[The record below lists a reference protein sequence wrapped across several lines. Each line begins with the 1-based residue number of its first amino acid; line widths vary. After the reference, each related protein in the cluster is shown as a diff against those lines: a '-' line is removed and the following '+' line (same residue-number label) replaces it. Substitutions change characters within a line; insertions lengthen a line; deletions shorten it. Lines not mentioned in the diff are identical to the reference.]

1 MKIAIGFFG
10 ITRSLKYTID
20 SIEEN
25 IFNVFKENNIE
36 YDIFMHTYSLKS
48 YQNSRAN
55 EKKTKEIDNEE
66 YKLLS
71 PKYLT
76 IDDQDEIREKLN
88 LTSYR
93 KHRDPW
99 GTNYQSVDFF
109 ILGSYSR
116 YILTNMID
124 TLTDLMNYDYI
135 LFVRP
140 DCLYRNKFDIKYF
153 DLINDKRIVIPDFGL
168 TGTKVGN
175 INDRFAI
182 TNKVTYKIYG
192 QIFLQLL
199 DISQKMPLHSEKILG
214 LILFNNKISIKH
226 VKFRFARIRCN
237 GSVDSRDP
245 M

>member
-36 YDIFMHTYSLKS
+36 YDIFMHTYFLKS
-48 YQNSRAN
+48 YQNKRAKE
-55 EKKTKEIDNEE
+55 EKTDKIDNEE
-66 YKLLS
+66 YKLLF

-93 KHRDPW
+93 KHSDPW
-99 GTNYQSVDFF
+99 DTNYQSVDFY

-116 YILTNMID
+116 YILTGMIENVED
-124 TLTDLMNYDYI
+124 NYDYI

-140 DCLYRNKFDIKYF
+140 DCIYRNKFDIKYL
-153 DLINDKRIVIPDFGL
+153 DLVNYNTIAIPNFCL
-168 TGTKVGN
+168 METKAGN
-175 INDRFAI
+175 VNDRFAI
-182 TNKVTYKIYG
+182 TNKDTYKIYG

-199 DISQKMPLHSEKILG
+199 DLSKKMPLHSETILG
-214 LILFNNKISIKH
+214 LILFNNNIFIKH
-226 VKFRFARIRCN
+226 INFRFARIRCN
-237 GSVDSRDP
+237 GSIDSRDP
-245 M
+245 R

>member
-36 YDIFMHTYSLKS
+36 YDIFMHTYFLKS
-48 YQNSRAN
+48 YQNKRAKE
-55 EKKTKEIDNEE
+55 EKTDKIDNEE
-66 YKLLS
+66 YKLLF

-88 LTSYR
+88 LKSYR
-93 KHRDPW
+93 KHSDPW
-99 GTNYQSVDFF
+99 DTNYQSVDFY

-116 YILTNMID
+116 YILTGMIENVED
-124 TLTDLMNYDYI
+124 NYDYI

-140 DCLYRNKFDIKYF
+140 DCIYRNKFDIKYL
-153 DLINDKRIVIPDFGL
+153 DLVNYNTIAIPNFCL
-168 TGTKVGN
+168 METKAGN
-175 INDRFAI
+175 VNDRFAI
-182 TNKVTYKIYG
+182 TNKDTYKIYG

-199 DISQKMPLHSEKILG
+199 DLSKKMPLHSETILG
-214 LILFNNKISIKH
+214 LILFNNNIFIKH
-226 VKFRFARIRCN
+226 INFRFARIRCN
-237 GSVDSRDP
+237 GSIDSRDP
-245 M
+245 R